1 MLVEMN
7 WDEIDSL
14 IDAGFPATT
23 ELDIEN
29 PTYERSQYFVSNRNG
44 IDFTIAN
51 RICDYP
57 EDVRNNAAN
66 DLVSALLDSCEN
78 HEQRIELSVNLLGY
92 DPR

>member
-1 MLVEMN
+1 MEGLQVCKLGPIN
-7 WDEIDSL
+7 WD
-14 IDAGFPATT
+14 TVQ
-23 ELDIEN
+23 
-29 PTYERSQYFVSNRNG
+29 RSCE
-44 IDFTIAN
+44 A
-51 RICDYP
+51 YP